1 MPARRLGFRRRK
13 AGHSRNGRQEMSFG
27 CNARSND
34 AIRASGSLAQNAYHF
49 VRPPNRKADEAAAH
63 RQSWVEASS
72 LAGLLGFP
80 LRYCRFDFL
89 CRIRQGWIQDFIAGG
104 NDQKCIFHK
113 EGLVDGSQQRF
124 VTRDGCCLERL
135 GDTLSHIDSKTGQR
149 QVCKHSPAAEIS
161 QPPVWTRK
169 SRRTIRTHGQP
180 VRAISQEIRQQ
191 SKWRAG
197 TSNRPCGYEK
207 A

>member
-113 EGLVDGSQQRF
+113 EGLVDGQSAAVRN
-124 VTRDGCCLERL
+124 TGRL
-135 GDTLSHIDSKTGQR
+135 LPGKTWGHPR
-149 QVCKHSPAAEIS
+149 IS
-161 QPPVWTRK
+161 TPRPGSGKFANTVQPPR
-169 SRRTIRTHGQP
+169 
-180 VRAISQEIRQQ
+180 
-191 SKWRAG
+191 
-197 TSNRPCGYEK
+197 
-207 A
+207 